1 MSLTSTT
8 MTRPVADRR
17 VPADKSART
26 SAKKRSGSAKPVR
39 AGEAVLGYVDA
50 QLAQLRRLEPAVRGA
65 EPDAVHQM
73 RVAARR
79 TRAVLQEFRPLF
91 GGAAALEPVLT
102 ELRWLGQELAA
113 ARDVEVL
120 RDLLIAELDEVPVES
135 VLGPVRARVIG
146 HYAPRL
152 AQAESQVREILDSA
166 RYRRLLAEL
175 AALVASP
182 PSAAEAGLAAR
193 EVLPGMVA
201 HSQRRVRRRMRAARQ
216 ASGLGGERDRALH
229 EARKAAKR
237 ARYAAE
243 AVAPVIG
250 RRSNKSAKALK
261 KLQSTLGEHHDS
273 VIAADE
279 LRLLAIRV
287 HAEGE
292 NAYTYGLLNARQAER
307 AERLA
312 DRARR
317 EWRRADR
324 HKRIAWMAA

>member
-1 MSLTSTT
+1 
-8 MTRPVADRR
+8 
-17 VPADKSART
+17 
-26 SAKKRSGSAKPVR
+26 
-39 AGEAVLGYVDA
+39 VLGYVDA
-50 QLAQLRRLEPAVRGA
+50 QLAQLRRLEPAVRDA
-65 EPDAVHQM
+65 EPDSVHRM

-91 GGAAALEPVLT
+91 GDGAALEPVLA
-102 ELRWLGQELAA
+102 ELRWLGRELAA

-120 RDLLIAELDEVPVES
+120 RDLLIAQLDEVPVES
-135 VLGPVRARVIG
+135 VLGPVRARVTG

-152 AQAESQVREILDSA
+152 AEAERGVREILDSA

-175 AALVASP
+175 ADLVASP
-182 PSAAEAGLAAR
+182 PLAVKAAR
-193 EVLPGMVA
+193 DARDVLPKMVA
-201 HSQRRVRRRMRAARQ
+201 HSQRRVRRRMLTARQ
-216 ASGLGGERDRALH
+216 AAGPGGERDRALH

-250 RRSNKSAKALK
+250 RRPRKSAKALE

-292 NAYTYGLLNARQAER
+292 NAYTYGLLNARQVER

-317 EWRRADR
+317 QWRRADR
-324 HKRIAWMAA
+324 RKRTAWMAA

>member
-1 MSLTSTT
+1 MSLTST
-8 MTRPVADRR
+8 MLTRPVADTR
-17 VPADKSART
+17 VPTKKSVRKSRKKPKTAR
-26 SAKKRSGSAKPVR
+26 PVG

-65 EPDAVHQM
+65 EPDSVHRM

-79 TRAVLQEFRPLF
+79 TRAILQEFRPLF
-91 GGAAALEPVLT
+91 GGAEALEPVVA
-102 ELRWLGQELAA
+102 ELRWLGHELAA

-135 VLGPVRARVIG
+135 VLGPVRARVTG
-146 HYAPRL
+146 HYAPLL
-152 AQAESQVREILDSA
+152 ADAERRVREILDSA

-175 AALVASP
+175 AELVTSP
-182 PSAAEAGLAAR
+182 PPGAQAALDAR

-201 HSQRRVRRRMRAARQ
+201 HSQRRVRRRMRTARQ
-216 ASGLGGERDRALH
+216 AVPGAEHDHALH

-243 AVAPVIG
+243 AVAPVIA
-250 RRSNKSAKALK
+250 RRPDRSAKALK
-261 KLQSTLGEHHDS
+261 RLQATLGEHHDS

-292 NAYTYGLLNARQAER
+292 SAYTYGLLNARQAER

-312 DRARR
+312 ERARH

-324 HKRIAWMAA
+324 RKRTAWMAA